1 MKADENG
8 ETILQA
14 ICDVFSKMYNP
25 VNALKCSTEEH
36 QIRTVK
42 GFVPQNNVMCDC

>member
-36 QIRTVK
+36 QIRTGQRICPTK
-42 GFVPQNNVMCDC
+42 